1 MSGARSSASAY
12 AVVAA
17 LVLAQGVILWWWGHP
32 LTCTCGSVLPWYG
45 GIGGA
50 GDSQHLSDWA
60 TPSHIIHGFLFYA
73 LLWLVARNQPV
84 ARRLA
89 VATLLETGWELWEN
103 SAFVI
108 NRYRT
113 TTVWT
118 GYTGDSILNSLSDT
132 LVMILGFG
140 LARVLPVRAS
150 VVVVIGLEA
159 VTMYF
164 IRDGLTLNI
173 LMLTFPIEAIKG
185 WQMQGWKG
193 AM

>member
-1 MSGARSSASAY
+1 MTTVRTNASPY
-12 AVVAA
+12 AIVAA
-17 LVLAQGVILWWWGHP
+17 LMLAQGVVLWWWGHP
-32 LTCTCGSVLPWYG
+32 LTCTCGTVLLWYG

-50 GDSQHLSDWA
+50 DDSQHLSDWA

-73 LLWLVARNQPV
+73 LLWLVARRRPF

-89 VATLLETGWELWEN
+89 MATLIEIGWELWEN

-132 LVMILGFG
+132 LAMILGFT
-140 LARVLPVRAS
+140 LARVLPVWAS
-150 VVVVIGLEA
+150 VAMVIGLEA
-159 VTMYF
+159 LTMYL

-173 LMLTFPIEAIKG
+173 LMLTFPIEAVKQ
-185 WQMQGWKG
+185 WQMQG
-193 AM
+193 M